1 MTQISSDLT
10 MLLWVAIPI
19 LIIEFAVIVS
29 ATSTRTRL
37 VRQHEGDIRLPYKR
51 YKQLYPTSSM
61 NYEDY
66 KQMQMRDAY
75 RRSINSKEL
84 KRMVH

>member
-1 MTQISSDLT
+1 MSGSDGLT
-10 MLLWVAIPI
+10 TLLWIAIPI
-19 LIIEFAVIVS
+19 LIIEFAVLVS

-37 VRQHEGDIRLPYKR
+37 VKQHEGDIRLPYKR
-51 YKQLYPTSSM
+51 YKQLYPSTSM

-75 RRSINSKEL
+75 RRAINSKEL